1 MPTFADQQAVTDR
14 GIMVFKRIED
24 GATSLMADI
33 LKLHPIFDGANEL
46 LMPHTGI
53 NETRRIN
60 AKIDVAY
67 GFVARAL
74 LAIAELHK
82 DGTQIALDA
91 GTDGLHPD
99 GGPGR

>member
-1 MPTFADQQAVTDR
+1 MAMNTPQEVVDQGVL
-14 GIMVFKRIED
+14 VFKRVED
-24 GATSLMADI
+24 ELSAVMVDI
-33 LKLHPIFDGANEL
+33 LKLKPVFNKANEL
-46 LMPHTGI
+46 LMAGTGT

-67 GFVARAL
+67 GYVARAL

-82 DGTQIALDA
+82 DGTAIASHSGVDLVQA
-91 GTDGLHPD
+91 D